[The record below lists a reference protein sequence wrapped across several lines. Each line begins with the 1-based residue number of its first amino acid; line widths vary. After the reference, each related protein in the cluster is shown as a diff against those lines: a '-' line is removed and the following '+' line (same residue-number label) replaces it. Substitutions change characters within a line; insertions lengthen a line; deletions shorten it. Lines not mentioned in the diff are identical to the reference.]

1 MTTKKSELGII
12 SLLFII
18 FFMLVIIGLI
28 IYYRSIPP
36 EVITKIVTKNV
47 TIPCNIPQGCNLTS
61 EQTLRIKAQ
70 NQAIV
75 MQQRIN
81 ELELLNSKQLSKI
94 IRIKTYLVDALSLLN
109 ITKEN
114 LFNATWN
121 YTEKKRKAIAITA
134 LDSAERNIN
143 FAIKS

>member
-1 MTTKKSELGII
+1 
-12 SLLFII
+12 
-18 FFMLVIIGLI
+18 
-28 IYYRSIPP
+28 
-36 EVITKIVTKNV
+36 
-47 TIPCNIPQGCNLTS
+47 
-61 EQTLRIKAQ
+61 
-70 NQAIV
+70 

-134 LDSAERNIN
+134 LDSAERNVN